1 MTHYHHPSVITGFL
15 NTVSSSLKTAP
26 SSLKTISSS
35 LKAAPS
41 SLKTVVGALLV
52 MVGSLMAVAA
62 TAASHSAHSRTT
74 INTSLQ
80 HLAERMM
87 RGKQGSIV
95 AIDPATGEI
104 KCMVS
109 ASPRGDSS
117 QRAVSVAYSP
127 GSTFKVA
134 QAIAMLSEGTL
145 SPTAQYSCARGFT
158 QGGIHIGCH
167 AHTSPRAVVG
177 ALGTSCN
184 AFFCKSF
191 MDMIGSAKYRTR
203 AEAIDRWHAYM
214 SSFGLGRRLGTDVG
228 PEAPGLMPSADYLK
242 RIHGQWAPQTIMWVG
257 MGQGEVT
264 ATPMQLCNL
273 AAVIANRGYYYTPHL
288 CRATPG
294 HPIDSAY
301 RHKHVAMGTPQ
312 AYQIT
317 IQGMRAAVV
326 SGTCASINRAA
337 YAICGKTGTAENEGE
352 DHSLFIGFAPMDKP
366 RIAVAVVVDNGGFG
380 ADMAAPIASL
390 IIEQY
395 LTGRLREYSEY
406 QVEQWASQTV
416 MPYTPPADTAK
427 AVKAPASKQ
436 QKTQHK

>member
-1 MTHYHHPSVITGFL
+1 MIHYNHPSPTTVFL
-15 NTVSSSLKTAP
+15 KAVFGSLKTAP
-26 SSLKTISSS
+26 SLLKMV
-35 LKAAPS
+35 A
-41 SLKTVVGALLV
+41 GAL
-52 MVGSLMAVAA
+52 MVATGSLMTVAA
-62 TAASHSAHSRTT
+62 TAAPHSGHSRTT
-74 INTSLQ
+74 INTPLQ

-95 AIDPATGEI
+95 AIDPATGAI
-104 KCMVS
+104 KCIVS
-109 ASPRGDSS
+109 ASPRGDSL

-145 SPTAQYSCARGFT
+145 SPTTQYSCARGFT

-191 MDMIGSAKYRTR
+191 MDMIGNAKYRTR

-214 SSFGLGRRLGTDVG
+214 SSFGLGRCLGTDVG
-228 PEAPGLMPSADYLK
+228 PEATGLMPSADYLK
-242 RIHGQWAPQTIMWVG
+242 RVHGQWTPQTIMWVG

-288 CRATPG
+288 CRATPD
-294 HPIDSAY
+294 HPIDLAY
-301 RHKHVAMGTPQ
+301 RSKHVAMGTPQ

-337 YAICGKTGTAENEGE
+337 YTICGKTGTAENEGE

-380 ADMAAPIASL
+380 ADMAAPMASL
-390 IIEQY
+390 IIERY
-395 LTGRLREYSEY
+395 LTGRLREYSKY
-406 QVEQWASQTV
+406 QVEHWAGQAVT
-416 MPYTPPADTAK
+416 PYVPPTDTAK
-427 AVKAPASKQ
+427 AVKAPTAK
-436 QKTQHK
+436 KHKARHK

>member
-1 MTHYHHPSVITGFL
+1 M
-15 NTVSSSLKTAP
+15 
-26 SSLKTISSS
+26 TISSALLAAPRS
-35 LKAAPS
+35 LKA
-41 SLKTVVGALLV
+41 
-52 MVGSLMAVAA
+52 VAA
-62 TAASHSAHSRTT
+62 ALMVAASPLAAMTATATTHSGHPRTT
-74 INTSLQ
+74 ISTTLQ

-95 AIDPATGEI
+95 AIDPATGAI

-109 ASPRGDSS
+109 ASPQGGSA

-158 QGGIHIGCH
+158 YGGIHIGCH
-167 AHTSPRAVVG
+167 DHTSPRAVVG

-228 PEAPGLMPSADYLK
+228 PEATGLMPSAAYLK
-242 RIHGQWAPQTIMWVG
+242 RVHGQWAPQTIMWVG

-294 HPIDSAY
+294 HPIDTAY
-301 RHKHVAMGTPQ
+301 TRKHVAMGTPQ

-352 DHSLFIGFAPMDKP
+352 DHSLFIGFAPMDRP

-380 ADMAAPIASL
+380 ADMAAPMASL

-395 LTGRLREYSEY
+395 LTGKLREYSKY
-406 QVEQWASQTV
+406 QVEHWASQAV
-416 MPYTPPADTAK
+416 KPYTPPTDTAK
-427 AVKAPASKQ
+427 AVKSPAVKVK
-436 QKTQHK
+436 KTQHK

>member
-1 MTHYHHPSVITGFL
+1 MIHYNHPSPTTVFL
-15 NTVSSSLKTAP
+15 KAVFGSLKTTP
-26 SSLKTISSS
+26 SLLKIV
-35 LKAAPS
+35 A
-41 SLKTVVGALLV
+41 GAL
-52 MVGSLMAVAA
+52 MVATGSLMTVAA
-62 TAASHSAHSRTT
+62 TAAPHSGHSRTT

-95 AIDPATGEI
+95 AIDPATGAI
-104 KCMVS
+104 KCIVS
-109 ASPRGDSS
+109 ASPRGDSL

-145 SPTAQYSCARGFT
+145 SPTTQYSCARGFT

-191 MDMIGSAKYRTR
+191 MDMIGNAKYRTR

-214 SSFGLGRRLGTDVG
+214 SSFGLGRCLGTDVG
-228 PEAPGLMPSADYLK
+228 PEATGLMPSADYLK
-242 RIHGQWAPQTIMWVG
+242 RVHGQWTPQTIMRVG

-288 CRATPG
+288 CRATPD
-294 HPIDSAY
+294 HPIDLAY
-301 RHKHVAMGTPQ
+301 RSKHVAMGTPQ

-337 YAICGKTGTAENEGE
+337 YTICGKTGTAENEGA

-380 ADMAAPIASL
+380 ADMAAPMASL
-390 IIEQY
+390 IIERY
-395 LTGRLREYSEY
+395 LTGRLREYSKY
-406 QVEQWASQTV
+406 QVEHWAGQAVT
-416 MPYTPPADTAK
+416 PYVPPTDTAK
-427 AVKAPASKQ
+427 AVKAPTAK
-436 QKTQHK
+436 KHKARHK

>member
-1 MTHYHHPSVITGFL
+1 MTHYRYPSVTSGF
-15 NTVSSSLKTAP
+15 
-26 SSLKTISSS
+26 LKTISSS
-35 LKAAPS
+35 LKMVA
-41 SLKTVVGALLV
+41 GALLV
-52 MVGSLMAVAA
+52 MAGTLMSVAA
-62 TAASHSAHSRTT
+62 TADGPSSQRPTT
-74 INTSLQ
+74 IDPTLQ

-87 RGKQGSIV
+87 TGKQGSIV
-95 AIDPATGEI
+95 AIEPATGEI

-109 ASPRGDSS
+109 ASPQADST

-145 SPTAQYSCARGFT
+145 SPTMQYSCARGFT
-158 QGGIHIGCH
+158 HGGIHIGCH

-228 PEAPGLMPSADYLK
+228 PEAPGLMPSSAYLNH
-242 RIHGQWAPQTIMWVG
+242 IHGQWAPRTIMWVG

-288 CRATPG
+288 CKATAG
-294 HPIDSAY
+294 QPIDSAY
-301 RHKHVAMGTPQ
+301 TRKHVAMGTPQ

-352 DHSLFIGFAPMDKP
+352 DHSLFIGFAPMEQP

-406 QVEQWASQTV
+406 QVEQWASQAVT
-416 MPYTPPADTAK
+416 PYAPPADTATENK
-427 AVKAPASKQ
+427 SNQ
-436 QKTQHK
+436 

>member
-1 MTHYHHPSVITGFL
+1 MIHYNHPSPTPVFL
-15 NTVSSSLKTAP
+15 KAVFGSLKTAP
-26 SSLKTISSS
+26 SLLKMV
-35 LKAAPS
+35 A
-41 SLKTVVGALLV
+41 GAL
-52 MVGSLMAVAA
+52 MVATGSLMTVAA
-62 TAASHSAHSRTT
+62 TAAPHSGHSRTT

-95 AIDPATGEI
+95 AIDPATGAI

-109 ASPRGDSS
+109 ASPRGDSL

-145 SPTAQYSCARGFT
+145 SPTTQYSCARGFT

-191 MDMIGSAKYRTR
+191 MDMIGNAKYRTR

-214 SSFGLGRRLGTDVG
+214 SSFGLGRCLGTDVG
-228 PEAPGLMPSADYLK
+228 PEATGLMPSADYLK
-242 RIHGQWAPQTIMWVG
+242 RVHGQWTPQTIMWVG

-288 CRATPG
+288 CRATPD
-294 HPIDSAY
+294 HPIDLAY
-301 RHKHVAMGTPQ
+301 RSKHVAMGTPQ

-337 YAICGKTGTAENEGE
+337 YTICGKTGTAENEGE

-380 ADMAAPIASL
+380 ADMAAPMASL
-390 IIEQY
+390 IIERY
-395 LTGRLREYSEY
+395 LTGRLREYSKY
-406 QVEQWASQTV
+406 QVEHWAGQAVTPY
-416 MPYTPPADTAK
+416 MPPTDTAK
-427 AVKAPASKQ
+427 VVKAPTAK
-436 QKTQHK
+436 KHKARHK

>member
-1 MTHYHHPSVITGFL
+1 MIHYNHPSPTPVFL
-15 NTVSSSLKTAP
+15 KAVFGSLKTAP
-26 SSLKTISSS
+26 SLLKMV
-35 LKAAPS
+35 A
-41 SLKTVVGALLV
+41 GAL
-52 MVGSLMAVAA
+52 MVATGSLMTVAA
-62 TAASHSAHSRTT
+62 TAAPHSGHSRTT

-95 AIDPATGEI
+95 AIDPATGAI

-109 ASPRGDSS
+109 ASPRGDSL

-145 SPTAQYSCARGFT
+145 SPTTQYSCARGFT

-191 MDMIGSAKYRTR
+191 MDMIGNAKYRTR

-214 SSFGLGRRLGTDVG
+214 SSFGLGRCLGTDVG
-228 PEAPGLMPSADYLK
+228 PEATGLMPSADYLK
-242 RIHGQWAPQTIMWVG
+242 RVHGQWTPQTIMWVG

-288 CRATPG
+288 CRATPD
-294 HPIDSAY
+294 HPIDLAY
-301 RHKHVAMGTPQ
+301 RSKHVAMGTPQ

-337 YAICGKTGTAENEGE
+337 YTICGKTGTAENEGE

-380 ADMAAPIASL
+380 ADMAAPMASL
-390 IIEQY
+390 IIERY
-395 LTGRLREYSEY
+395 LTGRLREYSKY
-406 QVEQWASQTV
+406 QVEHWAGQAVT
-416 MPYTPPADTAK
+416 PYVPPTDTAK
-427 AVKAPASKQ
+427 AVKAPTAK
-436 QKTQHK
+436 KHKARHK

>member
-1 MTHYHHPSVITGFL
+1 
-15 NTVSSSLKTAP
+15 
-26 SSLKTISSS
+26 
-35 LKAAPS
+35 
-41 SLKTVVGALLV
+41 
-52 MVGSLMAVAA
+52 
-62 TAASHSAHSRTT
+62 
-74 INTSLQ
+74 
-80 HLAERMM
+80 
-87 RGKQGSIV
+87 
-95 AIDPATGEI
+95 
-104 KCMVS
+104 MVS
-109 ASPRGDSS
+109 ASPRGDSL

-145 SPTAQYSCARGFT
+145 SPTTQYSCARGFT

-191 MDMIGSAKYRTR
+191 MDMIGNAKYRTR

-214 SSFGLGRRLGTDVG
+214 SSFGLGRCLGTDVG
-228 PEAPGLMPSADYLK
+228 PEATGLMPSADYLK
-242 RIHGQWAPQTIMWVG
+242 RVHGQWTPQTIMWVG

-288 CRATPG
+288 CRATPD
-294 HPIDSAY
+294 HPIDLAY
-301 RHKHVAMGTPQ
+301 RSKHVAMGTPQ

-380 ADMAAPIASL
+380 ADMAAPMASL
-390 IIEQY
+390 IIERY
-395 LTGRLREYSEY
+395 LTGRLREYSKY
-406 QVEQWASQTV
+406 QVEHWAGQAVT
-416 MPYTPPADTAK
+416 PYVPPTDTAK
-427 AVKAPASKQ
+427 AVKAPTAK
-436 QKTQHK
+436 KHKARHK

>member
-1 MTHYHHPSVITGFL
+1 MIHYNHPSPTTVFL
-15 NTVSSSLKTAP
+15 KAVFGSLKTAP
-26 SSLKTISSS
+26 SLLKMV
-35 LKAAPS
+35 A
-41 SLKTVVGALLV
+41 GAL
-52 MVGSLMAVAA
+52 MVATGSLMTVAG
-62 TAASHSAHSRTT
+62 TAAPHSGHSRTT

-95 AIDPATGEI
+95 AIDPATGAI

-109 ASPRGDSS
+109 ASPRGDSL

-145 SPTAQYSCARGFT
+145 SPTTQYSCARGFT

-191 MDMIGSAKYRTR
+191 MDMIGNAKYRTR

-214 SSFGLGRRLGTDVG
+214 SSFGLGRCLGTDVG
-228 PEAPGLMPSADYLK
+228 PEATGLMPSADYLK
-242 RIHGQWAPQTIMWVG
+242 RVHGQWTPQTIMWVG

-288 CRATPG
+288 CRATPD
-294 HPIDSAY
+294 HPIDLAY
-301 RHKHVAMGTPQ
+301 RRKHVAMGTPP

-326 SGTCASINRAA
+326 SGPCASINRAA
-337 YAICGKTGTAENEGE
+337 YTICGKTGTAENEGE

-380 ADMAAPIASL
+380 ADMAAPMASL
-390 IIEQY
+390 IIERY
-395 LTGRLREYSEY
+395 LTGRLREYSKY
-406 QVEQWASQTV
+406 QVEHWAGQAVT
-416 MPYTPPADTAK
+416 PYVPPTDTAK
-427 AVKAPASKQ
+427 AVKAPTAK
-436 QKTQHK
+436 KHKARHK